1 MSFGES
7 FATRTQNFMI
17 ENTLSGSTLV
27 RSRRAIVSITSSMVR
42 NDKSVRGVS
51 LTQHFDAA
59 STKYVSSSISL
70 LFISL
75 GLLWSIL
82 TNRTMLWKYWDRD
95 TCLKY
100 DGRYYTR
107 KICTMANNVEDCNS
121 VLRRKPWLPSY
132 DEFVVQNSID
142 SNSSHRFFLEGNP
155 YEVPYFA
162 THHPNV
168 STKNSKFPWN
178 DSLASAFGIDNAT
191 KYPQSIVIFPQER
204 FKDKG
209 FARAV
214 TKEHDV
220 LATMLETEY
229 ARKTAKELYSL
240 GVDFLYGM
248 LHRYS
253 FDFTD
258 RVLPS
263 DDEKST
269 LIFSLDGDDNRD
281 TSGFA
286 TGVMNEN
293 YKIALHSRHR
303 YPEIDGCDIEKEIK
317 CIRKIFR
324 NVNGPKKDSVAA
336 ANELTK
342 KKCILSVM
350 SDRECTVKRI
360 ITWLK
365 NNYGKS
371 IERGDTDFQWCSS
384 VSVKTANHEKGDGL
398 FEEHGP
404 NAGTGFFQD
413 LALASQSTSAF
424 IGTGRTSSDLLL
436 ELIEFNRI
444 TEKVGFLNVGDRSS
458 PFAAHAK
465 RGSLLQTALARE
477 ALDVCTLQL

>member
-1 MSFGES
+1 MCGVLLIQH
-7 FATRTQNFMI
+7 FAT
-17 ENTLSGSTLV
+17 
-27 RSRRAIVSITSSMVR
+27 
-42 NDKSVRGVS
+42 
-51 LTQHFDAA
+51 A
-59 STKYVSSSISL
+59 SAKNVSSSISFL
-70 LFISL
+70 LISV

-82 TNRTMLWKYWDRD
+82 TNRTVLWKYWDRD

-132 DEFVVQNSID
+132 DEFVVQKSTASID
-142 SNSSHRFFLEGNP
+142 DNSSHRFLLEGHP

-168 STKNSKFPWN
+168 STKNSKFPWD

-258 RVLPS
+258 RVLPV

-269 LIFSLDGDDNRD
+269 FTAYLEEEDNSDRLG
-281 TSGFA
+281 SA
-286 TGVMNEN
+286 TGTITEH
-293 YKIALHSRHR
+293 YKVALHSRHR

-324 NVNGPKKDSVAA
+324 NVNRPNKDISVVAA
-336 ANELTK
+336 SELKK
-342 KKCILSVM
+342 KKCILTVM

-444 TEKVGFLNVGDRSS
+444 TEKVGFLNANNRKPHSAVNAGGESLRVT
-458 PFAAHAK
+458 AAA
-465 RGSLLQTALARE
+465 RGG
-477 ALDVCTLQL
+477 LDVCML